1 MKPIFTLEDGTQVL
15 ETTGDADA
23 IQYGGG
29 VLYRSP
35 GDVVAW
41 DFWEAPEKN
50 FLVYTADAS
59 GDVLGRHGGVD
70 LQELVLCG
78 AGEVTK
84 KEILRLS
91 KSEDPRERLQLLAL
105 IRGGFGASEIDPE
118 GPAEVTKFHLVTRWG
133 FLFGMERGEVHEVSE
148 EDYMVREY
156 GDRWECGR
164 IDGHCLGRYVRY
176 EDALS
181 AVADNMKKVDLFTN
195 LFHEHSPGKIEFVQW
210 EPEDH
215 IGGGTIVRGKIRTA
229 QWKVAM
235 RQYKPGR
242 NTRRRKR
249 LATSIR
255 RGESMRVKQ
264 RNRVEQARKIR
275 DVLSR

>member
-23 IQYGGG
+23 IQHGGG

-35 GDVVAW
+35 GDAVAW
-41 DFWEAPEKN
+41 DFWDAPEKN
-50 FLVYTADAS
+50 FLVYRADAS
-59 GDVLGRHGGVD
+59 RNVLERHEAVD

-78 AGEVTK
+78 AGEVTE

-91 KSEDPRERLQLLAL
+91 KSADPRARLQVLAL
-105 IRGGFGASEIDPE
+105 IRGGYGASELDLE
-118 GPAEVTKFHLVTRWG
+118 GPAEMTKFSLVSRWG
-133 FLFGMERGEVHEVSE
+133 FLFGMERDEVHEVSQ
-148 EDYMVREY
+148 EDYMVRGY

-176 EDALS
+176 EDALA
-181 AVADNMKKVDLFTN
+181 AVADNMKKVELFTN

-215 IGGGTIVRGKIRTA
+215 IGSGTIVRGKIRTA
-229 QWKVAM
+229 QWKIAM

-264 RNRVEQARKIR
+264 RNRVERARKIR
-275 DVLSR
+275 DHLAG